1 MRVKR
6 FLLRLGIALG
16 SIFVVV
22 LILGMTSERFTN
34 FLMIPITENQ
44 GLVRSDVIIVLGAG
58 SRSTT
63 PHLPPQAYA
72 RVQQGVSLLLDGWAP
87 KMVVSG
93 GYSTHTGLTEAPL
106 MATIART
113 AGARPEQVIEEPQS
127 KNTWENAT
135 DSLAI
140 MQEKGWA
147 SALVVTSPYHTYR
160 ACAIFHKQ
168 GANVRCI
175 AAPLRTEASHTVYER
190 LMDLRSV
197 LREYGAIIYFY
208 LKHYI

>member
-72 RVQQGVSLLLDGWAP
+72 RVQQGVSLLLDG
-87 KMVVSG
+87 
-93 GYSTHTGLTEAPL
+93 
-106 MATIART
+106 
-113 AGARPEQVIEEPQS
+113 
-127 KNTWENAT
+127 
-135 DSLAI
+135 
-140 MQEKGWA
+140 
-147 SALVVTSPYHTYR
+147 
-160 ACAIFHKQ
+160 
-168 GANVRCI
+168 
-175 AAPLRTEASHTVYER
+175 
-190 LMDLRSV
+190 
-197 LREYGAIIYFY
+197 
-208 LKHYI
+208 